1 MSTLLRRREM
11 MQSNRKAEWAQIPFE
26 ASSGIVYYKVG
37 NTGKNVNYGS
47 VVVSVEGV
55 TEFAFLK
62 TTSGSGYL
70 QGQFWVDG
78 AYDSG
83 FLWTD
88 AATDSIEFEGVT
100 YNAQLITPGVNLDT
114 LKFSYYPKTL
124 TYILLAR

>member
-1 MSTLLRRREM
+1 
-11 MQSNRKAEWAQIPFE
+11 MQCDDQDKWKQIPFV
-26 ASSGIVYYKVG
+26 ASSGTVYYKAG
-37 NTGKNVNYGS
+37 NTGNNSNYGS
-47 VVVSVEGV
+47 VVVGVEGV

-62 TTSGSGYL
+62 TASGNGYL
-70 QGQFWVDG
+70 QGQFWADG

-83 FLWTD
+83 FSWND
-88 AATDSIEFEGVT
+88 VATDTIEFEGVT